1 MGTTALNLV
10 YLGRLGTAKG
20 VNRHLH
26 RIFAHL
32 IDFFF
37 QNEYGASK
45 LYPMFPRYN
54 ILKDMIKDVTH
65 HPDYM
70 EHRHESRVAPD

>member
-32 IDFFF
+32 IDFFSERVWSE
-37 QNEYGASK
+37 QTV
-45 LYPMFPRYN
+45 P
-54 ILKDMIKDVTH
+54 DVS
-65 HPDYM
+65 
-70 EHRHESRVAPD
+70 EV